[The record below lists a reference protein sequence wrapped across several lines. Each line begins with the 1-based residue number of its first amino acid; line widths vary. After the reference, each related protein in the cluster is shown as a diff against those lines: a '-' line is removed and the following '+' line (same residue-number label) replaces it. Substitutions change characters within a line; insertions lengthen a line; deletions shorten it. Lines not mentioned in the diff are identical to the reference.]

1 MTQLMIRKVVPTKYP
16 DIDSDSNH
24 SYDYSMSNQIKS
36 VTPKIY
42 RLRPHQQTPSVAS
55 RSSNDNEISSNRK
68 NDNTLTPTKFRLQKI
83 LSSSNDDDSSTII
96 MGDFM
101 LTKNSNQDL
110 SVYNYKPKHTQI
122 AYKYKGI
129 LDSSEVQA
137 RAVTAIKSLVREQ
150 NRTIPSD
157 SIHKSMSYK
166 EFRPSSILLRSLTGD
181 NLNNFGSERV
191 FRKANSVSTD
201 DSESD
206 SGEPN
211 DRYYFG
217 EETDYSVT
225 NGDDDEVCLVF
236 GHDVLPSNIVQNP
249 TIVQQEPQPI
259 KRPTYRTYINYV
271 NNQAADI
278 ILQQVVDVGTSV
290 DSTLLDEEPSD
301 NRTSLFQKSSFD
313 NRESIFTNQSS
324 RSESE
329 TYRVSQQTKKQN
341 HDEEIVLSRSPKVR
355 SPTSVSKTNSSTIH
369 SYINVAMPSNSA
381 IDMIKNAEQSSRKSS
396 RITNTASSSQRS
408 TSQPPLG
415 RETLLERNRV
425 MDSPLI
431 QYENFNT
438 NPDYEP
444 SLSQKSVKSH
454 ENHRGAKPPTFPTEK
469 PIPRRPS
476 STPPTDIENE
486 FIEPRPNFG
495 PGKRFPNTPRPKRD
509 RRDDDSGSIPDK
521 HSSNHQPKIDTE
533 KSKLVNEST
542 QSEEKLTRNVGTMHE
557 PVQTRNFGNEVQ
569 PQSSSTQTTFLPA
582 KKTPKTDYS
591 FIERPEPRP
600 IKYDDDDDD
609 DYHSDRRSPPIP
621 RQPTPRVIYDD
632 TYDIILHQ
640 YIKCRTPSNSPP
652 RRETVDYVYD
662 GHYPACS
669 ETPYDDYTV
678 LPEGARHSHR
688 PRPPPSAYSPCT
700 IVTHRS
706 RTSSPPPPQHRLIV
720 TPSPS
725 HPVRCP
731 SPLRRPRSATPRRR
745 PQMHSQE
752 TDTSLDA
759 MRRKNH
765 AGVQYEPLSTREKG
779 TTPSL
784 RIRKPTTNHR
794 SATLDASI
802 YSEHRYPMPHSTI
815 PVDYNRSRRT
825 HFHQPPITTYDYREH
840 RNQSPYDDYDDSGD
854 EEEEDEIRSMH
865 DQSTMAELL
874 VYLDHYTQCESQP
887 FMADRYIQTTP
898 TVDDDDE
905 HGNTFDNGEESFIRQ
920 LPRSGS
926 ISISQ
931 PVIIQPDTLPRRHQP
946 QASPTRPTR
955 DGLDY
960 TGNILEVS
968 LHHGQLQRTASIRDS
983 HLLNIGTENI
993 LNQPAAHEY
1002 ATPFETRFIYE
1013 SDSSSTL
1020 RSRKNGS
1027 MIAPV
1032 LNSARTHM
1040 LTRSPV
1046 RQSRSNGNFY
1056 LSTAPS
1062 RSSNSSL
1069 RVDITAEKS

>member
-454 ENHRGAKPPTFPTEK
+454 ENHRG
-469 PIPRRPS
+469 
-476 STPPTDIENE
+476 
-486 FIEPRPNFG
+486 
-495 PGKRFPNTPRPKRD
+495 
-509 RRDDDSGSIPDK
+509 
-521 HSSNHQPKIDTE
+521 
-533 KSKLVNEST
+533 
-542 QSEEKLTRNVGTMHE
+542 
-557 PVQTRNFGNEVQ
+557 
-569 PQSSSTQTTFLPA
+569 FL
-582 KKTPKTDYS
+582 DL
-591 FIERPEPRP
+591 F
-600 IKYDDDDDD
+600 
-609 DYHSDRRSPPIP
+609 
-621 RQPTPRVIYDD
+621 
-632 TYDIILHQ
+632 
-640 YIKCRTPSNSPP
+640 C
-652 RRETVDYVYD
+652 
-662 GHYPACS
+662 
-669 ETPYDDYTV
+669 
-678 LPEGARHSHR
+678 
-688 PRPPPSAYSPCT
+688 
-700 IVTHRS
+700 
-706 RTSSPPPPQHRLIV
+706 
-720 TPSPS
+720 
-725 HPVRCP
+725 
-731 SPLRRPRSATPRRR
+731 
-745 PQMHSQE
+745 
-752 TDTSLDA
+752 
-759 MRRKNH
+759 RRK
-765 AGVQYEPLSTREKG
+765 K
-779 TTPSL
+779 
-784 RIRKPTTNHR
+784 
-794 SATLDASI
+794 
-802 YSEHRYPMPHSTI
+802 M
-815 PVDYNRSRRT
+815 
-825 HFHQPPITTYDYREH
+825 
-840 RNQSPYDDYDDSGD
+840 
-854 EEEEDEIRSMH
+854 
-865 DQSTMAELL
+865 DQSKKKKE
-874 VYLDHYTQCESQP
+874 
-887 FMADRYIQTTP
+887 
-898 TVDDDDE
+898 
-905 HGNTFDNGEESFIRQ
+905 
-920 LPRSGS
+920 
-926 ISISQ
+926 
-931 PVIIQPDTLPRRHQP
+931 
-946 QASPTRPTR
+946 
-955 DGLDY
+955 
-960 TGNILEVS
+960 
-968 LHHGQLQRTASIRDS
+968 
-983 HLLNIGTENI
+983 
-993 LNQPAAHEY
+993 
-1002 ATPFETRFIYE
+1002 
-1013 SDSSSTL
+1013 
-1020 RSRKNGS
+1020 KN
-1027 MIAPV
+1027 
-1032 LNSARTHM
+1032 
-1040 LTRSPV
+1040 
-1046 RQSRSNGNFY
+1046 
-1056 LSTAPS
+1056 
-1062 RSSNSSL
+1062 
-1069 RVDITAEKS
+1069 KK